1 MSFFFPANPQDGDIV
16 VQPQPDGSYI
26 KGEYNSATDT
36 WAVGELPEEPG
47 IPGPPGPQ
55 GPPGPAGSPGQGM
68 SVSGIVNTYDDL
80 PDAPAHPL
88 EFWIV
93 DDVNKVYYSNGVTW
107 FDQGGPI
114 RGPQGE
120 PGEDGTDGTD
130 GQDGAPGK
138 GWTGT
143 TIIDETD
150 QSPPNYQIRFESD
163 DNLGFI
169 TDNLLG
175 PQGESG
181 VVPYATR
188 ETGGII
194 KIGRGLNILPDGSV
208 SPGETNVDLE
218 TVPLTPEG
226 TVYNEYNTYTL
237 GMNPQF
243 DSWFDNFDNIPQ
255 GGAAGSDRGWT
266 ESHRWTATMPDNA
279 DMAIVYYFSS
289 SGASVINSLVSTSP
303 HWFYGETKVEIE
315 GGTFEDGG
323 NIGVPHDINIATLYN
338 QEANHGPRSAS
349 TPTLK
354 IGLIRFTPGAVVT
367 FIMSAKVSSAR
378 NVRYSIG
385 RGRLAIMPYK
395 TSAQDAATLG
405 VKSMAQTIQEFSENQ
420 YPGTDWDG
428 RPEITPEDNTAYEAN
443 SMRSEIAELMQLI
456 DMMTV
461 QQYPPSDTDNYN
473 TLMQIRQNLFDMR
486 ALPGDADDLENLLR
500 QYSSEIYAFYNYTF
514 RYE

>member
-1 MSFFFPANPQDGDIV
+1 MSFFFPANPKDGDIV

-47 IPGPPGPQ
+47 IPGPQGPQ
-55 GPPGPAGSPGQGM
+55 GPPGPAGAPGEGM
-68 SVSGIVNTYDDL
+68 SVSGIVNTFDEL

-120 PGEDGTDGTD
+120 PGTDGTDGTD

-163 DNLGFI
+163 DNLGFV
-169 TDNLLG
+169 TDNLVG
-175 PQGESG
+175 PQGETGSLQ
-181 VVPYATR
+181 VASATR
-188 ETGGII
+188 LGGI
-194 KIGRGLNILPDGSV
+194 KIGRGLNILPDGTAQA
-208 SPGETNVDLE
+208 GETNVDLE

-226 TVYNEYNTYTL
+226 TVYNYNTFTL
-237 GMNPQF
+237 SLAPQF
-243 DSWFDNFDNIPQ
+243 DSWLDNLT
-255 GGAAGSDRGWT
+255 GSQNGSSGSGRGWT
-266 ESHRWTATMPDNA
+266 ESHRWTVTMPDDA
-279 DMAIVYYFSS
+279 DMAIVYYFSAA
-289 SGASVINSLVSTSP
+289 GASTYAVPGSIVP
-303 HWFYGETKVEIE
+303 CWFSGQTKVEAE
-315 GGTFEDGG
+315 GATFEDGG
-323 NIGVPHDINIATLYN
+323 NIGVPHDINITTLS
-338 QEANHGPRSAS
+338 QQQTLSAS

-354 IGLIRFTPGAVVT
+354 IGLVRFLPGAEVT
-367 FIMSAKVSSAR
+367 FIMSAMVRTAR
-378 NVRYSIG
+378 KMSWSIG

-395 TSAQDAATLG
+395 TAALDEAATVNG
-405 VKSMAQTIQEFSENQ
+405 RSMAQFIEEFAENQ
-420 YPGTDWDG
+420 YPGTDFDG
-428 RPEITPEDNTAYEAN
+428 LPPITPEENVQLEADA
-443 SMRSEIAELMQLI
+443 MKQEIAELMQLI

-473 TLMQIRQNLFDMR
+473 ALMEIRQNLFDMR
-486 ALPGDADDLENLLR
+486 DLPGSADDLEELFN
-500 QYSSEIYAFYNYTF
+500 QYNAQVYAFYNYTF